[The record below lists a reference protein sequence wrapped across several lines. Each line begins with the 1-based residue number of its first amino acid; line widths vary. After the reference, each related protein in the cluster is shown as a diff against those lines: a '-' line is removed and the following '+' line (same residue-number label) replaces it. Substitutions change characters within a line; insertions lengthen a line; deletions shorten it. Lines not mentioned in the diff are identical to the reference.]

1 MQIHAVIEGKTN
13 AHDAPFFTFDGDS
26 LTGYNIAHA
35 SVIAEAWNFVHRN
48 LSAVADTAPSGF
60 LHLFFGGPLLLVLLL
75 WPQRLFLQVL
85 SIVELNHL

>member
-13 AHDAPFFTFDGDS
+13 AHDAPFFAFDGDL

-60 LHLFFGGPLLLVLLL
+60 LHLFFGGPLLRHVVVDRRDLA
-75 WPQRLFLQVL
+75 F
-85 SIVELNHL
+85 VEVCASLA

>member
-35 SVIAEAWNFVHRN
+35 SVIAEA
-48 LSAVADTAPSGF
+48 
-60 LHLFFGGPLLLVLLL
+60 
-75 WPQRLFLQVL
+75 
-85 SIVELNHL
+85 